1 MRRFITAGL
10 LAAIIEATGEAANAA
25 YSIKLKNGN
34 EYVTARYWQEGSQ
47 VLFDTYDGVF
57 GIDKAFISRIDKA
70 DEAPRA
76 AGSPERELAQEDRV
90 AKKDAADEIKKGSQT
105 EPQVP
110 QKKPADDVILGEF
123 NRLKQRSSAIAG
135 LLTSEIR
142 ALLNEITAFKNKLSR
157 DGKLFI
163 DYGREFNE
171 LQEIGATVESA
182 LRVRSQ

>member
-1 MRRFITAGL
+1 MRQLIVGGL
-10 LAAIIEATGEAANAA
+10 IAAIIEATSPSANAA

-47 VLFDTYDGVF
+47 VLFETYDGVF
-57 GIDKAFISRIDKA
+57 GIDKGFISRIDKT
-70 DEAPRA
+70 DGAPRTA
-76 AGSPERELAQEDRV
+76 ASTEHELQQQDPII
-90 AKKDAADEIKKGSQT
+90 AKKDGVEESKKLPEA
-105 EPQVP
+105 EPP
-110 QKKPADDVILGEF
+110 AQKKPADDAILGEF
-123 NRLKQRSSAIAG
+123 NRLKQRSSAVAG

-182 LRVRSQ
+182 LRARSQ

>member
-1 MRRFITAGL
+1 MRQLIVGGL
-10 LAAIIEATGEAANAA
+10 IAAIIEATSASANAA

-47 VLFDTYDGVF
+47 VLFDTYNGVF

-76 AGSPERELAQEDRV
+76 AASTERELQQQPP
-90 AKKDAADEIKKGSQT
+90 DARTDGVEEIKKLSQA
-105 EPQVP
+105 ELPA
-110 QKKPADDVILGEF
+110 QKKPADDAILGEF
-123 NRLKQRSSAIAG
+123 NRLKQRSSAVAG

-182 LRVRSQ
+182 LRSRSQ

>member
-1 MRRFITAGL
+1 MRQLIVGGL
-10 LAAIIEATGEAANAA
+10 IAAIIEATSASANAA

-34 EYVTARYWQEGSQ
+34 GYVTARYWQEGSQ
-47 VLFDTYDGVF
+47 VLFDTYNGVF

-76 AGSPERELAQEDRV
+76 AASTERELQQQAP
-90 AKKDAADEIKKGSQT
+90 DARKEGVEEIKKLSQA
-105 EPQVP
+105 ELPPQR
-110 QKKPADDVILGEF
+110 KSADDAILGEF
-123 NRLKQRSSAIAG
+123 NRLRQRSSAVAG

-182 LRVRSQ
+182 LRARSQ